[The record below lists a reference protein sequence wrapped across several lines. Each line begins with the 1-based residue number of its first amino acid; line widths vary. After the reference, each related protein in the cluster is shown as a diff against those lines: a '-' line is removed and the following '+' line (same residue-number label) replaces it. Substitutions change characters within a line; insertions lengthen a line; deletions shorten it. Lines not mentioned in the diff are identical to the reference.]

1 MPSAPS
7 HWLMKTEPD
16 VFGIDHLAERRV
28 ERWDGVRN
36 LMARNNIRAM
46 KVGDRVLFYHSSADP
61 PGVAGL
67 ARVCRE
73 AYPDFTAWDPAS
85 DYYDP
90 KSSPE
95 APRWFMVD
103 VEFEEKFPRLV
114 SLEELRAS
122 RSLKAMVVVR
132 PIGMRLSVQPVTK
145 KQFEIVCQLAR
156 SSSRDTRRGNFSS
169 NSTSTMN
176 QRGASGLLFGS

>member
-1 MPSAPS
+1 MVSPS

-16 VFGIDHLAERRV
+16 VFGIDHLAARGV

-36 LMARNNIRAM
+36 LMARNHIRAM
-46 KVGDRVLFYHSSADP
+46 EVGDRVLFYHSSVVP

-67 ARVCRE
+67 ARVCR
-73 AYPDFTAWDPAS
+73 APYPDFTAWDPAS
-85 DYYDP
+85 RYHDP
-90 KSSPE
+90 RSSPE
-95 APRWFMVD
+95 SPRWFMVD

-114 SLEELRAS
+114 TLEELRAN

-145 KQFEIVCQLAR
+145 KQFDIVCQLAH
-156 SSSRDTRRGNFSS
+156 SPITPAPTRPR
-169 NSTSTMN
+169 
-176 QRGASGLLFGS
+176 RPAPRARPR

>member
-1 MPSAPS
+1 MAPPS

-16 VFGIDHLAERRV
+16 VFGIDHLAERGV
-28 ERWDGVRN
+28 EHWDGVRN
-36 LMARNNIRAM
+36 LMARNHIRQMA
-46 KVGDRVLFYHSSADP
+46 VGDRVLFYHSSAAP

-67 ARVCRE
+67 ARVCRD

-85 DYYDP
+85 PYFDP
-90 KSSPE
+90 KSTPE

-114 SLEELRAS
+114 PLEELRAN

-145 KQFEIVCQLAR
+145 KQFEIVCQLGRTPAPPPGKQKRGSAGPPGLAHPAR
-156 SSSRDTRRGNFSS
+156 SLRSTR
-169 NSTSTMN
+169 
-176 QRGASGLLFGS
+176 

>member
-1 MPSAPS
+1 MASAPS

-28 ERWDGVRN
+28 EHWDGVRN

-46 KVGDRVLFYHSSADP
+46 KLGDRVLFYHSSADP

-90 KSSPE
+90 RSSPE

-114 SLEELRAS
+114 SLEELRAN

-132 PIGMRLSVQPVTK
+132 PIGMRLSVQPVTR

-156 SSSRDTRRGNFSS
+156 TPVRSAPPPPRRPAP
-169 NSTSTMN
+169 
-176 QRGASGLLFGS
+176 RARPR

>member
-16 VFGIDHLAERRV
+16 VFGIDHLAERKV

-36 LMARNNIRAM
+36 LWARNHIRSM
-46 KVGDRVLFYHSSADP
+46 KVGDRVLFYHSSVAP

-67 ARVCRE
+67 ARICRA

-90 KSSPE
+90 RSTPE
-95 APRWFMVD
+95 APRWYMVD

-114 SLEELRAS
+114 SLDELRAN

-132 PIGMRLSVQPVTK
+132 PIGMRLSVQPVTR
-145 KQFEIVCQLAR
+145 KQFEIVCQLGRTAAVTQEPPRPRRPGPRAR
-156 SSSRDTRRGNFSS
+156 PR
-169 NSTSTMN
+169 
-176 QRGASGLLFGS
+176 

>member
-36 LMARNNIRAM
+36 LWACKNIRSM
-46 KVGDRVLFYHSSADP
+46 KVGDRVLFYHSSVDP

-85 DYYDP
+85 DYHDP
-90 KSSPE
+90 RSTPDK
-95 APRWFMVD
+95 PRWFMVD

-114 SLEELRAS
+114 TLDELRAH
-122 RSLKAMVVVR
+122 RSLRAMVAVR
-132 PIGMRLSVQPVTK
+132 PIGMRLSVQPVTR
-145 KQFEIVCQLAR
+145 KQFEIVCQLGHTPVTPAPPPPRRRAPRAR
-156 SSSRDTRRGNFSS
+156 SR
-169 NSTSTMN
+169 
-176 QRGASGLLFGS
+176 

>member
-1 MPSAPS
+1 MASPS

-16 VFGIDHLAERRV
+16 VFGIDDLAARRV
-28 ERWDGVRN
+28 EHWDGVRN
-36 LMARNNIRAM
+36 LMARNYIRAM

-67 ARVCRE
+67 ARVRRE

-85 DYYDP
+85 EYHDP
-90 KSSPE
+90 RSTPE

-114 SLEELRAS
+114 PLDELRAN

-132 PIGMRLSVQPVTK
+132 PIGMRLSVQPVTRR
-145 KQFEIVCQLAR
+145 QFEIVCQLAR
-156 SSSRDTRRGNFSS
+156 TVTPAPALPRRRARRARSR
-169 NSTSTMN
+169 
-176 QRGASGLLFGS
+176 

>member
-1 MPSAPS
+1 MSSAPS

-28 ERWDGVRN
+28 EHWDGVRN
-36 LMARNNIRAM
+36 LMARNNIRSM

-67 ARVCRE
+67 ARVCRA
-73 AYPDFTAWDPAS
+73 AYPDFTAWDPTS

-90 KSSPE
+90 RSSPD

-114 SLEELRAS
+114 SLEELRAN
-122 RSLKAMVVVR
+122 RSLKAMVAVR
-132 PIGMRLSVQPVTK
+132 PIGMRLSVQPVTR
-145 KQFEIVCQLAR
+145 KQFEIICQLGRAPVTPEPPRPRRPAPRAR
-156 SSSRDTRRGNFSS
+156 PR
-169 NSTSTMN
+169 
-176 QRGASGLLFGS
+176 